1 MNKQGLTLLGIG
13 LGALVGAA
21 LSKTKVGQELNEK
34 LEEAFGIFKN
44 EVVPV
49 CKELGFN
56 KNNSTDL
63 MEV

>member
-1 MNKQGLTLLGIG
+1 MNKQGVTLLGIG
-13 LGALVGAA
+13 LGALIGAA
-21 LSKTKVGQELNEK
+21 LSKTKFGQELNEK
-34 LEEAFGIFKN
+34 LEEAFEIFKN

-49 CKELGFN
+49 CKELGIN

>member
-13 LGALVGAA
+13 LGALVGAV
-21 LSKTKVGQELNEK
+21 LSKTKVVQELNEK
-34 LEEAFGIFKN
+34 LEEAFEIFKN

-49 CKELGFN
+49 CKELGIN

>member
-1 MNKQGLTLLGIG
+1 MNKQGLLLVGIG
-13 LGALVGAA
+13 VGALVGAI
-21 LSKTKVGQELNEK
+21 LSKTKYGEEINEK
-34 LEEAFGIFKN
+34 LEEGFSIFKD